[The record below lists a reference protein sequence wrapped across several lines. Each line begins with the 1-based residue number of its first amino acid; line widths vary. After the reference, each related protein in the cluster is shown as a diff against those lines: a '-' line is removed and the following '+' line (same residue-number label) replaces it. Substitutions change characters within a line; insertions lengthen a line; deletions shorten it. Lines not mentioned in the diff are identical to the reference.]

1 MPRSGTISG
10 PARSMM
16 LSMLLGYAPSR
27 GFASPQRLHIA
38 LLRAPAIDSDS
49 GTTLM
54 AKEPPYNYYDTSGIY
69 LPTGYRRGVISTEPL
84 SGAWTES
91 GDGGAINSNEIQFDT
106 PLMDW
111 GTLSCW
117 ALVTGEEAGTIVAYG
132 DLTDPITVLA
142 DADVMI
148 VPGGLRLVIE
158 QRGGG
163 L

>member
-69 LPTGYRRGVISTEPL
+69 LSTGYRRGVISTEPL

-91 GDGGAINSNEIQFDT
+91 GDGGAI
-106 PLMDW
+106 
-111 GTLSCW
+111 TLSCW